1 MNHNAMVLAIDRGN
15 RMDRTFSLGA
25 RLRALRKERDLTQR
39 ELASRAGV
47 SSNAISLIE
56 RSQISPSVATLQNLA
71 TALNVKMSYFFDED
85 VRPDIMHIKA
95 SERPALESRGVTIE
109 RVGKQLQG
117 QELEPFLISLA
128 PDSES
133 GNRQVIHSGHEFV
146 YCVRGKVEYEIDG
159 KVYTLN
165 EGDFL
170 LFEAGLPHRWRN
182 PTEETAKLLLVLQ
195 TPCGSNESVRRHFSG
210 YPSLT
215 HVG

>member
-1 MNHNAMVLAIDRGN
+1 MNKA
-15 RMDRTFSLGA
+15 SLLGS

-39 ELASRAGV
+39 ELASRAGI

-56 RSQISPSVATLQNLA
+56 RSEISPSVATLQNLA

-85 VRPDIMHIKA
+85 VLTNIVHVKPD
-95 SERPALESRGVTIE
+95 ERPSLESKGVTIE
-109 RVGKQLQG
+109 SIGKHLHG
-117 QELEPFLISLA
+117 QELEPFFISLA

-133 GNRQVIHSGHEFV
+133 GRRQVIHSGHEFV
-146 YCVRGKVEYEIDG
+146 YCVRGRVEYEIDG
-159 KVYTLN
+159 DVYMLN

-170 LFEAGLPHRWRN
+170 LFEAQLPHHWRN
-182 PTEETAKLLLVLQ
+182 LTSETAELLLILQ
-195 TPCGSNESVRRHFSG
+195 TPNGSNETVRRHFSS

>member
-1 MNHNAMVLAIDRGN
+1 MGQESDEMKKAS
-15 RMDRTFSLGA
+15 SLGS

-39 ELASRAGV
+39 ELASRAGI

-71 TALNVKMSYFFDED
+71 TALNVKMSYFFDEE
-85 VRPDIMHIKA
+85 VQTNIMHVKPD
-95 SERPALESRGVTIE
+95 ERPSLESKGVTIE
-109 RVGKQLQG
+109 SIGKHLHG
-117 QELEPFLISLA
+117 QELEPFFISLG

-133 GNRQVIHSGHEFV
+133 GRRQVIHSGHEFV
-146 YCVRGKVEYEIDG
+146 YCLRGRVEYEIDG
-159 KVYTLN
+159 DVYMLN

-170 LFEAGLPHRWRN
+170 LFEAQLPHHWRN
-182 PTEETAKLLLVLQ
+182 LTSETAELLLILQ
-195 TPCGSNESVRRHFSG
+195 TPNGSNETVRRHFLS

>member
-1 MNHNAMVLAIDRGN
+1 
-15 RMDRTFSLGA
+15 MDRSFSVGA

-39 ELASRAGV
+39 ELASRAGI

-56 RSQISPSVATLQNLA
+56 RGEISPSVATLQNLA

-85 VRPDIMHIKA
+85 VQTDRLHIKA
-95 SERPALESRGVTIE
+95 GERPALESKGVTIE
-109 RVGKQLQG
+109 NIGKRLHG
-117 QELEPFLISLA
+117 QELEPFFISLA
-128 PDSES
+128 PGSES

-159 KVYTLN
+159 KIYMLN

-170 LFEAGLPHRWRN
+170 LFEAGLPHHWRN
-182 PTEETAKLLLVLQ
+182 PTEETAELLLILQ
-195 TPCGSNESVRRHFSG
+195 TPDGSNESIRRHFSS

-215 HVG
+215 HIG

>member
-85 VRPDIMHIKA
+85 VRTDIMHIKA

-128 PDSES
+128 PDSVS

>member
-1 MNHNAMVLAIDRGN
+1 
-15 RMDRTFSLGA
+15 MDRSSSLGA
-25 RLRALRKERDLTQR
+25 RLRAVRKERDLTQR

-56 RSQISPSVATLQNLA
+56 RSEISPSVATLQNLA
-71 TALNVKMSYFFDED
+71 TALNVKVSYFFDED
-85 VRPDIMHIKA
+85 VRTDIMHIRA

-109 RVGKQLQG
+109 CVGKQLQG
-117 QELEPFLISLA
+117 QELEPFFISLA

-146 YCVRGKVEYEIDG
+146 YCVRGRVEYEIDD
-159 KVYTLN
+159 KVYMLN

-170 LFEAGLPHRWRN
+170 LFEAGLPHHWRN
-182 PTEETAKLLLVLQ
+182 PTEETAELLLVLQ
-195 TPCGSNESVRRHFSG
+195 TPDGSNESVRRHFSS

-215 HVG
+215 HVGSIPFK